1 MLYGLNY
8 MDPKHL
14 GPLFCFDS
22 GEGGRPLNVFFF
34 FFFQIFLISFNFEFK
49 KKKKKTHAKQCRFS
63 GSNGSNN

>member
-1 MLYGLNY
+1 

-34 FFFQIFLISFNFEFK
+34 FFFFQIFLISFNFELK
-49 KKKKKTHAKQCRFS
+49 KKHMQ
-63 GSNGSNN
+63 NGVVLVVLTAAITKL